1 MPKVLI
7 PYDGSKPS
15 MRAVKQLA
23 SLASIMEPIEA
34 VLLNVQHPLPMME
47 RIFNGRQSEVR
58 NLETPL
64 REEGAKLLDAA
75 GAVLK
80 RAGVTYAAH
89 VEIGEPA
96 QVIAGYAVT
105 HHCDLIV
112 MGTRGMGTV
121 KSLLLGS
128 VATKVLHAA
137 TVPVMMVK

>member
-7 PYDGSKPS
+7 PHDGSKPS
-15 MRAVKQLA
+15 MRAVKQVA
-23 SLASIMEPIEA
+23 SLAAIMEPIEA
-34 VLLNVQHPLPMME
+34 VLLNVQHPLPLLE
-47 RIFNGRQSEVR
+47 RIFDGRQSDVSK
-58 NLETPL
+58 LEAPM
-64 REEGAKLLDAA
+64 RRAGEKLLATA
-75 GAVLK
+75 SAVLK
-80 RAGVTYAAH
+80 RAGVGCSAH

-105 HHCDLIV
+105 YHCDLII
-112 MGTRGMGTV
+112 MGTRGMGTM